1 MEKYKLS
8 ELIFDACD
16 RIHEATTDLYE
27 RLHPEGNPRFK
38 HEDIE
43 LSIKKFREWINFEID
58 AIRSATSEYRDEHKD

>member
-38 HEDIE
+38 HDVMVGRVIY
-43 LSIKKFREWINFEID
+43 KKI
-58 AIRSATSEYRDEHKD
+58 